1 MHDRVSKWQ
10 DGFQKNMSVD
20 SAIFGILRIIEMSEN
35 HRDFPLYLLL
45 LDWQQAYDR
54 IHPDRLIIALRRLG
68 MQEKYIRVVESLY
81 ADMRFIVR
89 DQFGKSKEEAQRTG
103 LRQGDP
109 LSCFLF
115 ILLLSVIMHD
125 AQEAWEEECTR
136 RGLRWR
142 EVVDAVGRPY
152 VTYADDTNLLAT
164 VPRVLQ
170 IMLHAVQREALSYGL
185 RLNIKKTYLIRVG
198 GARLARA
205 PALRDLEGR
214 TVPVVEAERTLG
226 FDLGP
231 GVTTSSVV
239 AARGRTMTSRMHQY
253 KIIWQSDLPVKK
265 KVEKYKAL
273 VLSKAVW
280 GLHLLPLT
288 ESNLAHLEYMH
299 CRSLRRILKLKAAYY
314 SRISNAEVRKRA
326 KCSTVMQMVRRKQLA
341 LLGHVLRRPFHDPD
355 RLACFEPDAS
365 CTPRRPENCHVR
377 VGAPR
382 KTWFK
387 SLLPLFTQNGIPQA
401 TLHSRAQDRS
411 GWYELSE
418 RLCA

>member
-1 MHDRVSKWQ
+1 M
-10 DGFQKNMSVD
+10 
-20 SAIFGILRIIEMSEN
+20 
-35 HRDFPLYLLL
+35 P
-45 LDWQQAYDR
+45 
-54 IHPDRLIIALRRLG
+54 
-68 MQEKYIRVVESLY
+68 VVES
-81 ADMRFIVR
+81 
-89 DQFGKSKEEAQRTG
+89 
-103 LRQGDP
+103 
-109 LSCFLF
+109 
-115 ILLLSVIMHD
+115 
-125 AQEAWEEECTR
+125 
-136 RGLRWR
+136 
-142 EVVDAVGRPY
+142 
-152 VTYADDTNLLAT
+152 
-164 VPRVLQ
+164 
-170 IMLHAVQREALSYGL
+170 
-185 RLNIKKTYLIRVG
+185 
-198 GARLARA
+198 
-205 PALRDLEGR
+205 
-214 TVPVVEAERTLG
+214 ERTLG

-239 AARGRTMTSRMHQY
+239 ASRGQTMSSRMHQY

-273 VLSKAVW
+273 VLSKAIW

-288 ESNLAHLEYMH
+288 EANLAHLEYMH

-314 SRISNAEVRKRA
+314 RRRGPISNAEVRKRA
-326 KCSTVMQMVRRKQLA
+326 KSSTVMQMVRRKQLA